1 MFICICIIYTKQN
14 QKKFQCPTD
23 NNNES
28 AIKICTSSEFVKILL
43 IKHKQNYWT
52 NNLDVLK

>member
-1 MFICICIIYTKQN
+1 MYNIYKTKPK
-14 QKKFQCPTD
+14 KKFQCPTD

-52 NNLDVLK
+52 NNLNVLK

>member
-28 AIKICTSSEFVKILL
+28 AINMYKFRICLNFVDKA
-43 IKHKQNYWT
+43 
-52 NNLDVLK
+52 

>member
-1 MFICICIIYTKQN
+1 MYNIYKTKPKKSSNAQQITIMN
-14 QKKFQCPTD
+14 QLY
-23 NNNES
+23 
-28 AIKICTSSEFVKILL
+28 ICTSSEFVKILL